1 MSYPNLYVK
10 KRTTVN
16 EIFNNEPERIE
27 LYNKIVDS
35 LITAGYFHARI
46 NSLEPFDKILGGMAW
61 ILTGCFYDIDIEF
74 KDEMN
79 LTEKIRVSE
88 KVVAGLKAI
97 NCPMTLNPV
106 QIQGL
111 DLKPLYQTLQWLQK
125 RLLETRD
132 ERNALNK
139 KISVNFY
146 NKEYIEI
153 DEDKLKL
160 SNDTDEMLNAKYNTL
175 KENRKYKPK
184 TKLTNMAPNYNDE
197 LRVFFSMIEFGAKDI
212 AFQRQFIELLKKR
225 KIIEDKNKNAAK
237 GGAAIGG
244 TGKMQTG
251 GGESQDKLTKEEM
264 KILNDV
270 MNNNIEEITNQEN
283 KQKVNASIIEA
294 IFSENMAYISA
305 EIENFDNAKGD
316 ENIDKI
322 KLYAKEKERLEQ
334 NKKNIISQINQY
346 NSELKNCQEQ
356 EKKEKEEIS
365 KLEEEIEKLKQTK
378 AQNERNK
385 ETISQKVK
393 EEQLSEEKLAFLSEK
408 NKRKEELK
416 ANISKF
422 KKECLAEKKLY
433 DAQLENYQKKIDK
446 LNDAENVA
454 LFNEIDTN
462 YNAEL
467 QKNTEK
473 KKDLFNQNKI
483 INMLTRKIQLY
494 PSKLE
499 VIQYQ
504 KRFQELYD
512 QMNKV
517 NEKSGKILEENHS
530 KAQVISLLKLKEKV
544 FEDLK
549 TMYQQL
555 KQKEK
560 DKFKVTINNVTQGLV
575 PSLTNSSNKLKELFE
590 NIDKNQK
597 QLNEFRLHESN
608 YLKLIKEYNK
618 EYNKYSS
625 SL

>member
-1 MSYPNLYVK
+1 MSNQFLYVK

-16 EIFNNEPERIE
+16 EIFNNDPERIE

-35 LITAGYFHARI
+35 LINAGYFRARV

-88 KVVAGLKAI
+88 KICGGLKAI
-97 NCPMTLNPV
+97 NYPMNLNPV

-111 DLKPLYQTLQWLQK
+111 DLKPLYQCLQWLQK

-139 KISVNFY
+139 KISINFY
-146 NKEYIEI
+146 DKEYIEPS
-153 DEDKLKL
+153 EDQLKL
-160 SNDTDEMLNAKYNTL
+160 SNDTDEMLSAKYNSL

-184 TKLTNMAPNYNDE
+184 KQLDFSYNDE
-197 LRVFFSMIEFGAKDI
+197 LRVYFDCIEYGVKDI
-212 AFQRQFIELLKKR
+212 AFQRQFIDLLKKK
-225 KIIEDKNKNAAK
+225 KIIEDKNKTAK
-237 GGAAIGG
+237 GSSTATGG
-244 TGKMQTG
+244 TGKMQM

-270 MNNNIEEITNQEN
+270 MTNNIEEISNQES

-294 IFSENMAYISA
+294 IFSENMAFISA

-334 NKKNIISQINQY
+334 NKKNIALQINQY
-346 NSELKNCQEQ
+346 ETELANCQQQERQ
-356 EKKEKEEIS
+356 EKDEIQ
-365 KLEEEIEKLKQTK
+365 KMQTEIERLKQTL

-385 ETISQKVK
+385 ETILQKVK
-393 EEQLSEEKLAFLSEK
+393 EEQINEEQLVFLAEK

-416 ANISKF
+416 SNISKF
-422 KKECLAEKKLY
+422 KKECLAEKKIL
-433 DAQLENYQKKIDK
+433 DAQLENYQKKIEQ
-446 LNDAENVA
+446 LNDSENIAV
-454 LFNEIDTN
+454 FNEIDTN

-473 KKDLFNQNKI
+473 KKDLFNQNKV

-499 VIQYQ
+499 IIQYQ
-504 KRFQELYD
+504 KRFQELYE
-512 QMNKV
+512 QINKV
-517 NEKSGKILEENHS
+517 SEKSNKILGENNS
-530 KAQVISLLKLKEKV
+530 KAQVIGLLQQKETTFIDLRNLYQSLKP
-544 FEDLK
+544 
-549 TMYQQL
+549 
-555 KQKEK
+555 KEK
-560 DKFKVTINNVTQGLV
+560 DKFKNTLKNVEDNLA
-575 PSLTNSSNKLKELFE
+575 PSLNNSNKKLKELLE
-590 NIDKNQK
+590 GIDRNQK
-597 QLNEFRLHESN
+597 QLNEYRLHESN

-625 SL
+625 NM

>member
-1 MSYPNLYVK
+1 MTSPNLYVK

-16 EIFNNEPERIE
+16 EIFDNDPERIE
-27 LYNKIVDS
+27 LYNKIVES
-35 LITAGYFHARI
+35 LITAGYFRARI

-146 NKEYIEI
+146 NKEYIGF
-153 DEDKLKL
+153 DENKLKL
-160 SNDTDEMLNAKYNTL
+160 SNDTDEMLNTKYNIL

-184 TKLTNMAPNYNDE
+184 NKLSAIAPNYNDE
-197 LRVFFSMIEFGAKDI
+197 LRVFFSMIEFGVKDT

-225 KIIEDKNKNAAK
+225 KIVEDKNKNAK
-237 GGAAIGG
+237 GGAPASGG
-244 TGKMQTG
+244 MGKMQA
-251 GGESQDKLTKEEM
+251 GEEKEDKLTKEEM

-270 MNNNIEEITNQEN
+270 MNNNIEEISNQEN

-294 IFSENMAYISA
+294 IFSENMAVISA

-334 NKKNIISQINQY
+334 NKTNIVSQITQY
-346 NSELKNCQEQ
+346 NTELESCEIQ
-356 EKKEKEEIS
+356 EKKEKEEIN
-365 KLEEEIEKLKQTK
+365 KLQEEIEKLKQTK
-378 AQNERNK
+378 EQNEKNK
-385 ETISQKVK
+385 QTILQKVK
-393 EEQLSEEKLAFLSEK
+393 EEKLSEEKLAFLAEK

-416 ANISKF
+416 TNISKF
-422 KKECLAEKKLY
+422 KKECIAEKKVF
-433 DAQLENYQKKIDK
+433 DSQLENYQKKVEK
-446 LNDAENVA
+446 LNDSENIAV
-454 LFNEIDTN
+454 FNEIDTN

-473 KKDLFNQNKI
+473 KRDLFDQNKI

-499 VIQYQ
+499 IIQYQ

-512 QMNKV
+512 QINKIS
-517 NEKSGKILEENHS
+517 EKSSKLLGENHS
-530 KAQVISLLKLKEKV
+530 KSQVIALLKQKKTV
-544 FEDLK
+544 FEDLMNIYK
-549 TMYQQL
+549 GL
-555 KQKEK
+555 KPKEK
-560 DKFKVTINNVTQGLV
+560 DKFKATLNDVTQSLG
-575 PSLTNSSNKLKELFE
+575 PSLTNSSNKLKELVE

-597 QLNEFRLHESN
+597 QLNDYRLHESN
-608 YLKLIKEYNK
+608 YLRLIKEYNK
-618 EYNKYSS
+618 EYNKYSAS
-625 SL
+625 M

>member
-1 MSYPNLYVK
+1 MMSNPFVK

-16 EIFNNEPERIE
+16 EIFNNDPERIE
-27 LYNKIVDS
+27 LYNKIVES
-35 LITAGYFHARI
+35 LITAGYFRARI

-61 ILTGCFYDIDIEF
+61 ILTGCFYDIDIDF

-146 NKEYIEI
+146 NKEYIEV
-153 DEDKLKL
+153 DKDKLKL
-160 SNDTDEMLNAKYNTL
+160 SNDTNEMLEAKYAKL
-175 KENRKYKPK
+175 RENRKYKPK
-184 TKLTNMAPNYNDE
+184 NKLTNLAPNYNDE
-197 LRVFFSMIEFGAKDI
+197 LRVFFSMLEYGARDI

-225 KIIEDKNKNAAK
+225 KIIEDKNKNAK
-237 GGAAIGG
+237 GGAQASGG
-244 TGKMQTG
+244 MGKMQM
-251 GGESQDKLTKEEM
+251 GGETQDKLTKEEM

-270 MNNNIEEITNQEN
+270 MNNNIEEISNQEN

-322 KLYAKEKERLEQ
+322 KLYAKEKERLEE
-334 NKKNIISQINQY
+334 NKKNILSQINQY
-346 NSELKNCQEQ
+346 NTELQNCE
-356 EKKEKEEIS
+356 EEERKEKEEINR
-365 KLEEEIEKLKQTK
+365 LEEEIEKLKQSK
-378 AQNERNK
+378 ALNERNK
-385 ETISQKVK
+385 ETILQKVK
-393 EEQLSEEKLAFLSEK
+393 EEQINEEQMKFLAEK
-408 NKRKEELK
+408 NKRKDELK

-422 KKECLAEKKLY
+422 KKECLAEKKIY
-433 DAQLENYQKKIDK
+433 DTQLENYQKKIDK
-446 LNDAENVA
+446 LNDSENIAV
-454 LFNEIDTN
+454 FNEIDQN

-467 QKNTEK
+467 QRNTEK
-473 KKDLFNQNKI
+473 KKDLFEQNKI
-483 INMLTRKIQLY
+483 INKLTRKIQLF

-499 VIQYQ
+499 IIQYQ

-512 QMNKV
+512 QINKV
-517 NEKSGKILEENHS
+517 SEKSSEILGENHS
-530 KAQVISLLKLKEKV
+530 KADVIKLLKQKKTV

-549 TMYQQL
+549 NLYQGL
-555 KQKEK
+555 KPKEK
-560 DKFKVTINNVTQGLV
+560 DKFKVTLNNISISLG
-575 PSLTNSSNKLKELFE
+575 PSLEGSTKKLKELSE

-608 YLKLIKEYNK
+608 YLRLIKEYNK

-625 SL
+625 AI

>member
-1 MSYPNLYVK
+1 MSNPNLYVK

-16 EIFNNEPERIE
+16 EIFDNDPERIE
-27 LYNKIVDS
+27 LYNKIVES
-35 LITAGYFHARI
+35 LITAGYFRARI

-139 KISVNFY
+139 KISVNLY

-153 DEDKLKL
+153 DKDKLKL
-160 SNDTDEMLNAKYNTL
+160 SNDTDEMLNTKYNIL

-184 TKLTNMAPNYNDE
+184 NKLTNMAPNYNDE
-197 LRVFFSMIEFGAKDI
+197 LRVFFSMIEFGVKDI

-225 KIIEDKNKNAAK
+225 KIVEDKNKNAKSGSQAA
-237 GGAAIGG
+237 GGM
-244 TGKMQTG
+244 GKMQTG
-251 GGESQDKLTKEEM
+251 GETQDKLTKEEM

-270 MNNNIEEITNQEN
+270 MNNNIEEISNQEN

-322 KLYAKEKERLEQ
+322 KLYAKEKERLEE
-334 NKKNIISQINQY
+334 NKKNILSQINQY
-346 NSELKNCQEQ
+346 NSELGNCEEQ
-356 EKKEKEEIS
+356 ERKEKEEINR
-365 KLEEEIEKLKQTK
+365 LQEEIEKLRQTK

-385 ETISQKVK
+385 ETIIQKVK
-393 EEQLSEEKLAFLSEK
+393 EEKLSEEKLAFLSEK

-422 KKECLAEKKLY
+422 KKECLAEKKLF
-433 DAQLENYQKKIDK
+433 DAQVENYQKKINK
-446 LNDAENVA
+446 LNDSENLAV
-454 LFNEIDTN
+454 FNEIDTN

-467 QKNTEK
+467 QRNTEK
-473 KKDLFNQNKI
+473 KKDLFEQNKI

-499 VIQYQ
+499 IIQYQ
-504 KRFQELYD
+504 KRFQELYE
-512 QMNKV
+512 QINKIS
-517 NEKSGKILEENHS
+517 EKSSKILGENHS
-530 KAQVISLLKLKEKV
+530 KGQVIELLKQKKTV

-549 TMYQQL
+549 TIYQGL
-555 KQKEK
+555 KPKEK
-560 DKFKVTINNVTQGLV
+560 DKFKVTINNVSQGLV
-575 PSLTNSSNKLKELFE
+575 PSLTGSSKKLKEFVE

-597 QLNEFRLHESN
+597 QLNDFRLHESN

-625 SL
+625 SM

>member
-1 MSYPNLYVK
+1 MSNPNLYVK

-16 EIFNNEPERIE
+16 EIFNNDPERIE
-27 LYNKIVDS
+27 LYNKIVES
-35 LITAGYFHARI
+35 LITAGYFRARI

-146 NKEYIEI
+146 NKEYVNI
-153 DEDKLKL
+153 DKNKLKL
-160 SNDTDEMLNAKYNTL
+160 SNDTDEMLKTKYNIL

-184 TKLTNMAPNYNDE
+184 NKLTNLAPNYNDE
-197 LRVFFSMIEFGAKDI
+197 LRVFFSMIEFGVKDI

-225 KIIEDKNKNAAK
+225 KIIEDKNKNNQSTT
-237 GGAAIGG
+237 IGG
-244 TGKMQTG
+244 GIGKMQTNN
-251 GGESQDKLTKEEM
+251 ETQDKLTKEEM

-270 MNNNIEEITNQEN
+270 MNNNIEEISNQEN
-283 KQKVNASIIEA
+283 KQKVNTSIIEA
-294 IFSENMAYISA
+294 IFSENMAYITK
-305 EIENFDNAKGD
+305 EIENFDNIKGD

-334 NKKNIISQINQY
+334 NKNNIISQINQY
-346 NSELKNCQEQ
+346 NTELDNCKEQ
-356 EKKEKEEIS
+356 EKKEKEEIN
-365 KLEEEIEKLKQTK
+365 KLQEEIEKLRQTK

-385 ETISQKVK
+385 ETILQKIK
-393 EEQLSEEKLAFLSEK
+393 EEKISEEKLAFLSEK

-416 ANISKF
+416 SNISKF
-422 KKECLAEKKLY
+422 KKECLAEKKIY

-446 LNDAENVA
+446 LNDSENIAV
-454 LFNEIDTN
+454 FNEIDVN

-499 VIQYQ
+499 IIQYQ

-512 QMNKV
+512 QINKIS
-517 NEKSGKILEENHS
+517 ERSTKILRENHS
-530 KAQVISLLKLKEKV
+530 KGQVIALLKQKEQV
-544 FEDLK
+544 FNDLK
-549 TMYQQL
+549 TMYQSI
-555 KQKEK
+555 KPKEK
-560 DKFKVTINNVTQGLV
+560 DKFKVTINNVTLSLG
-575 PSLTNSSNKLKELFE
+575 PSLTNSSNRLKEYSE

-597 QLNEFRLHESN
+597 QLNDYRLHESN
-608 YLKLIKEYNK
+608 YLRLIKEYNK
-618 EYNKYSS
+618 EYNKYTSS
-625 SL
+625 M

>member
-1 MSYPNLYVK
+1 MSNPNLYVK

-16 EIFNNEPERIE
+16 EIFNNDPERIE
-27 LYNKIVDS
+27 LYNKIVES
-35 LITAGYFHARI
+35 LITAGYFRARI

-146 NKEYIEI
+146 NKEYINI
-153 DEDKLKL
+153 DKNKLKL
-160 SNDTDEMLNAKYNTL
+160 SNDTDEMLKTKYNIL

-184 TKLTNMAPNYNDE
+184 NKLTNLAPNYNDE
-197 LRVFFSMIEFGAKDI
+197 LRVFFSMIEFGVKDI

-225 KIIEDKNKNAAK
+225 KIIEDKNKNNQSTT
-237 GGAAIGG
+237 IGG
-244 TGKMQTG
+244 GIGKMQTNN
-251 GGESQDKLTKEEM
+251 ETQDKLTKEEM

-270 MNNNIEEITNQEN
+270 MNNNIEEISNQEN
-283 KQKVNASIIEA
+283 KQKVNTSIIEA
-294 IFSENMAYISA
+294 IFSENMAYITK
-305 EIENFDNAKGD
+305 EIENFDNIKGD

-334 NKKNIISQINQY
+334 NKNNIISQINQY
-346 NSELKNCQEQ
+346 NTELDNCKEQ
-356 EKKEKEEIS
+356 EKKEKEEIN
-365 KLEEEIEKLKQTK
+365 KLQEEIEKLRQTK

-385 ETISQKVK
+385 ETILQKIK
-393 EEQLSEEKLAFLSEK
+393 EEKISEEKLAFLSEK

-416 ANISKF
+416 SNISKF
-422 KKECLAEKKLY
+422 KKECLAEKKIY

-446 LNDAENVA
+446 LNDSENIAV
-454 LFNEIDTN
+454 FNEIDVN

-499 VIQYQ
+499 IIQYQ

-512 QMNKV
+512 QINKIS
-517 NEKSGKILEENHS
+517 ERSTKILRENHS
-530 KAQVISLLKLKEKV
+530 KGQVIALLKQKEQV
-544 FEDLK
+544 FNDLK
-549 TMYQQL
+549 TMYQSI
-555 KQKEK
+555 KPKEK
-560 DKFKVTINNVTQGLV
+560 DKFKVTINNVTLSLG
-575 PSLTNSSNKLKELFE
+575 PSLTNSSNRLKEYSE

-597 QLNEFRLHESN
+597 QLNDYRLHESN
-608 YLKLIKEYNK
+608 YLRLIKEYNK

-625 SL
+625 AM

>member
-1 MSYPNLYVK
+1 MSNPNLYVK

-16 EIFNNEPERIE
+16 EIFNNDPERIE
-27 LYNKIVDS
+27 LYNKIVES
-35 LITAGYFHARI
+35 LITAGYFRARI

-146 NKEYIEI
+146 NKEYINI
-153 DEDKLKL
+153 DKNKLKL
-160 SNDTDEMLNAKYNTL
+160 SNDTDEMLKTKYNIL

-184 TKLTNMAPNYNDE
+184 NKLTNLAPNYNDE
-197 LRVFFSMIEFGAKDI
+197 LRVFFSMIEFGVKDI
-212 AFQRQFIELLKKR
+212 AFQRHFIELLKKR
-225 KIIEDKNKNAAK
+225 KIIEDKNKNNQSTT
-237 GGAAIGG
+237 IGG
-244 TGKMQTG
+244 GIGKMQTNN
-251 GGESQDKLTKEEM
+251 ETQDKLTKEEM

-270 MNNNIEEITNQEN
+270 MNNNIEEISNQEN
-283 KQKVNASIIEA
+283 KQKVNTSIIEA
-294 IFSENMAYISA
+294 IFSENMAYITK
-305 EIENFDNAKGD
+305 EIENFDNIKGD

-334 NKKNIISQINQY
+334 NKNNIISQINQY
-346 NSELKNCQEQ
+346 NTELDNCKEQ
-356 EKKEKEEIS
+356 EKKEKEEIN
-365 KLEEEIEKLKQTK
+365 KLQEEIEKLRQTK

-385 ETISQKVK
+385 ETILQKIK
-393 EEQLSEEKLAFLSEK
+393 EEKISEEKLAFLSEK

-416 ANISKF
+416 SNISKF
-422 KKECLAEKKLY
+422 KKECLAEKKIY

-446 LNDAENVA
+446 LNDSENIAV
-454 LFNEIDTN
+454 FNEIDVN

-499 VIQYQ
+499 IIQYQ

-512 QMNKV
+512 QINKIS
-517 NEKSGKILEENHS
+517 ERSTKILRENHS
-530 KAQVISLLKLKEKV
+530 KGQVIALLKQKEQV
-544 FEDLK
+544 FNDLK
-549 TMYQQL
+549 TMYQSI
-555 KQKEK
+555 KPKEK
-560 DKFKVTINNVTQGLV
+560 DKFKVTINNVTLSLG
-575 PSLTNSSNKLKELFE
+575 PSLTNSSNRLKEYSE

-597 QLNEFRLHESN
+597 QLNDYRLHESN
-608 YLKLIKEYNK
+608 YLRLIKEYNK
-618 EYNKYSS
+618 EYNKYTSS
-625 SL
+625 M

>member
-1 MSYPNLYVK
+1 MSNPNLYVK

-16 EIFNNEPERIE
+16 EIFDNDPERIE
-27 LYNKIVDS
+27 LYNKIVES
-35 LITAGYFHARI
+35 LITAGYFRARI

-139 KISVNFY
+139 KISVNLY

-153 DEDKLKL
+153 DKDKLKL
-160 SNDTDEMLNAKYNTL
+160 SNDTDEMLNTKYNIL

-184 TKLTNMAPNYNDE
+184 NKLTNMAPNYNDE
-197 LRVFFSMIEFGAKDI
+197 LRVFFSMIEFGVKDI

-225 KIIEDKNKNAAK
+225 KIVEDKNKNAKSGSQAT
-237 GGAAIGG
+237 GG

-251 GGESQDKLTKEEM
+251 GETQDKLTKEEM

-270 MNNNIEEITNQEN
+270 MNNNIEEISNQEN

-322 KLYAKEKERLEQ
+322 KLYAKEKERLEE
-334 NKKNIISQINQY
+334 NKKNILSQINQY
-346 NSELKNCQEQ
+346 NSELGNCEEQ
-356 EKKEKEEIS
+356 ERKEKEEINR
-365 KLEEEIEKLKQTK
+365 LQEEIEKLRQTK

-385 ETISQKVK
+385 ETIIQKVK
-393 EEQLSEEKLAFLSEK
+393 EEKLSEEKLAFLSEK

-422 KKECLAEKKLY
+422 KKECLAEKKLF
-433 DAQLENYQKKIDK
+433 DAQVENYQKKINK
-446 LNDAENVA
+446 LNDSENLAV
-454 LFNEIDTN
+454 FNEIDTN

-467 QKNTEK
+467 QRNTEK
-473 KKDLFNQNKI
+473 KKDLFEQNKI
-483 INMLTRKIQLY
+483 IN
-494 PSKLE
+494 SK
-499 VIQYQ
+499 
-504 KRFQELYD
+504 
-512 QMNKV
+512 
-517 NEKSGKILEENHS
+517 
-530 KAQVISLLKLKEKV
+530 KL
-544 FEDLK
+544 
-549 TMYQQL
+549 
-555 KQKEK
+555 
-560 DKFKVTINNVTQGLV
+560 
-575 PSLTNSSNKLKELFE
+575 
-590 NIDKNQK
+590 
-597 QLNEFRLHESN
+597 
-608 YLKLIKEYNK
+608 
-618 EYNKYSS
+618 
-625 SL
+625 

>member
-1 MSYPNLYVK
+1 MSNPNLYVK

-16 EIFNNEPERIE
+16 EIFNNDPERIE
-27 LYNKIVDS
+27 LYNKIVES
-35 LITAGYFHARI
+35 LITAGYFRARI

-146 NKEYIEI
+146 NKEYINI
-153 DEDKLKL
+153 DKNKLKL
-160 SNDTDEMLNAKYNTL
+160 SNDTDEMLKTKYNIL

-184 TKLTNMAPNYNDE
+184 NKLTNLAPNYNDE
-197 LRVFFSMIEFGAKDI
+197 LRVFFSMIEFGVKDI

-225 KIIEDKNKNAAK
+225 KIIEDKNKNNQSTT
-237 GGAAIGG
+237 IGG
-244 TGKMQTG
+244 GIGKMQTNN
-251 GGESQDKLTKEEM
+251 ETQDKLTKEEM

-270 MNNNIEEITNQEN
+270 MNNNIEEISNQEN
-283 KQKVNASIIEA
+283 KQKVNTSIIEA
-294 IFSENMAYISA
+294 IFSENMAYITK
-305 EIENFDNAKGD
+305 EIENFDNIKGD

-334 NKKNIISQINQY
+334 NKNNIISQINQY
-346 NSELKNCQEQ
+346 NTELDNCKEQ
-356 EKKEKEEIS
+356 EKKEKEEIN
-365 KLEEEIEKLKQTK
+365 KLQEEIEKLKQTK

-385 ETISQKVK
+385 ETILQKIK
-393 EEQLSEEKLAFLSEK
+393 EEKISEEKLAFLSEK

-416 ANISKF
+416 SNISKF
-422 KKECLAEKKLY
+422 KKECLAEKKIY

-446 LNDAENVA
+446 LNDSENIAV
-454 LFNEIDTN
+454 FNEIDVN

-499 VIQYQ
+499 IIQYQ

-512 QMNKV
+512 QINKIS
-517 NEKSGKILEENHS
+517 ERSTKILRENHS
-530 KAQVISLLKLKEKV
+530 KGQVIALLKQKEQV
-544 FEDLK
+544 FNDLK
-549 TMYQQL
+549 TMYQSI
-555 KQKEK
+555 KPKEK
-560 DKFKVTINNVTQGLV
+560 DKFKVTINNVTLSLG
-575 PSLTNSSNKLKELFE
+575 PSLTNSSNRLKEYSE

-597 QLNEFRLHESN
+597 QLNDYRLHESN
-608 YLKLIKEYNK
+608 YLRLIKEYNK
-618 EYNKYSS
+618 EYNKYTSS
-625 SL
+625 M

>member
-1 MSYPNLYVK
+1 MSNPNLYVK

-16 EIFNNEPERIE
+16 EIFNNDPERIE
-27 LYNKIVDS
+27 LYNKIVES
-35 LITAGYFHARI
+35 LITAGYFRARI

-146 NKEYIEI
+146 NKEYKEI
-153 DEDKLKL
+153 DKDKLKL
-160 SNDTDEMLNAKYNTL
+160 SNDTNEMLKAKYEKL

-184 TKLTNMAPNYNDE
+184 NKLTNIAPNYNDE
-197 LRVFFSMIEFGAKDI
+197 LRVFFSMLEFGVKDI

-225 KIIEDKNKNAAK
+225 KIIEDKNKNNQSTT
-237 GGAAIGG
+237 IGG
-244 TGKMQTG
+244 GIGKMQTNN
-251 GGESQDKLTKEEM
+251 ETQDKLTKEEM

-270 MNNNIEEITNQEN
+270 MNNNIEEISNQEN
-283 KQKVNASIIEA
+283 KQKVNTSIIEA
-294 IFSENMAYISA
+294 IFSENMAYITK
-305 EIENFDNAKGD
+305 EIENFDNIKGD

-334 NKKNIISQINQY
+334 NKNNIISQINQY
-346 NSELKNCQEQ
+346 NTELDNCKEQ
-356 EKKEKEEIS
+356 EKKEKEEIN
-365 KLEEEIEKLKQTK
+365 KLQEEIEKLRQTK

-385 ETISQKVK
+385 ETILQKIK
-393 EEQLSEEKLAFLSEK
+393 EEKISEEKLAFLSEK

-416 ANISKF
+416 SNISKF
-422 KKECLAEKKLY
+422 KKECLAEKKIY

-446 LNDAENVA
+446 LNDSENIAV
-454 LFNEIDTN
+454 FNEIDVN

-499 VIQYQ
+499 IIQYQ

-512 QMNKV
+512 QINKIS
-517 NEKSGKILEENHS
+517 ERSTKILRENHS
-530 KAQVISLLKLKEKV
+530 KGQVIALLKQKEQV
-544 FEDLK
+544 FNDLK
-549 TMYQQL
+549 TMYQSI
-555 KQKEK
+555 KPKEK
-560 DKFKVTINNVTQGLV
+560 DKFKVTINNVTLSLG
-575 PSLTNSSNKLKELFE
+575 PSLTNSSNRLKEYSE

-597 QLNEFRLHESN
+597 QLNDYRLHESN
-608 YLKLIKEYNK
+608 YLRLIKEYNK
-618 EYNKYSS
+618 EYNKYTSS
-625 SL
+625 M

>member
-1 MSYPNLYVK
+1 MSNPNLYVK

-16 EIFNNEPERIE
+16 EIFNNDPERIE
-27 LYNKIVDS
+27 LYNKIVES
-35 LITAGYFHARI
+35 LITAGYFRARI

-88 KVVAGLKAI
+88 KIVAGLKAI

-146 NKEYIEI
+146 DKEYTEP
-153 DEDKLKL
+153 EEEQLKL
-160 SNDTDEMLNAKYNTL
+160 SNDTDEMLNAKYNVL

-184 TKLTNMAPNYNDE
+184 SKLNFNYNDE
-197 LRVFFSMIEFGAKDI
+197 LRVYFGMIEFGVKDI
-212 AFQRQFIELLKKR
+212 AFQRQFIELLKKK
-225 KIIEDKNKNAAK
+225 KIVEDKNKNAKNPAAA
-237 GGAAIGG
+237 GGV
-244 TGKMQTG
+244 GKMQM

-270 MNNNIEEITNQEN
+270 MNNNIEEISNQEN

-294 IFSENMAYISA
+294 IFSENMAYISS

-316 ENIDKI
+316 ESIDKI

-346 NSELKNCQEQ
+346 DSELANYQQQ
-356 EKKEKEEIS
+356 EKQEKDEIQ
-365 KLEEEIEKLKQTK
+365 KIQDDIEKLKQTL

-385 ETISQKVK
+385 ETILQKVK

-416 ANISKF
+416 ANINKY
-422 KKECLAEKKLY
+422 KKDCLAEKKLY
-433 DAQLENYQKKIDK
+433 DAQLENYQKKIEK
-446 LNDAENVA
+446 LNDSENIAV
-454 LFNEIDTN
+454 FNEIDTN

-467 QKNTEK
+467 AKNTAK
-473 KKDLFNQNKI
+473 KKDLFDQNKI

-499 VIQYQ
+499 IIQYQ
-504 KRFQELYD
+504 KRFQELYE
-512 QMNKV
+512 QINKV
-517 NEKSGKILEENHS
+517 SEKSNKILGENNS
-530 KAQVISLLKLKEKV
+530 KSQVIALLQQKESV
-544 FEDLK
+544 FVDLRK
-549 TMYQQL
+549 MYQGL
-555 KQKEK
+555 KPKEK
-560 DKFKVTINNVTQGLV
+560 DKFKITLNNVADGLA
-575 PSLTNSSNKLKELFE
+575 PSLNNSKNKLQELYE
-590 NIDKNQK
+590 SIDKNQK
-597 QLNEFRLHESN
+597 KLNDFRLHEAN
-608 YLKLIKEYNK
+608 YLRLIKEYNK

-625 SL
+625 NM

>member
-1 MSYPNLYVK
+1 MSNPNLYVK

-16 EIFNNEPERIE
+16 EIFNNDPERIE
-27 LYNKIVDS
+27 LYNKIVES
-35 LITAGYFHARI
+35 LITAGYFRARI

-88 KVVAGLKAI
+88 KIVAGLKAI

-111 DLKPLYQTLQWLQK
+111 DLKPLYQCLQWLQK

-146 NKEYIEI
+146 DKEYTEPN
-153 DEDKLKL
+153 EDQLKL
-160 SNDTDEMLNAKYNTL
+160 SNDTDEMLNAKYNSL

-184 TKLTNMAPNYNDE
+184 NKLNFNYNDE
-197 LRVFFSMIEFGAKDI
+197 LRVYFDCIEFGEKDI
-212 AFQRQFIELLKKR
+212 AFQRQFIELLKKK
-225 KIIEDKNKNAAK
+225 KIVEDKNKNKAAPTP
-237 GGAAIGG
+237 GG
-244 TGKMQTG
+244 TGGMGRMQT

-270 MNNNIEEITNQEN
+270 MNNNIEEISNQE

-334 NKKNIISQINQY
+334 NKKNIASQINQY
-346 NSELKNCQEQ
+346 ESELKNYQIQ
-356 EKKEKEEIS
+356 EKQEKEEIQ
-365 KLEEEIEKLKQTK
+365 KIQDEIERLKQTL

-385 ETISQKVK
+385 ETIMNKVK
-393 EEQLSEEKLAFLSEK
+393 EEKISEKELAFLAEK

-422 KKECLAEKKLY
+422 KKDCLAEKKQY
-433 DAQLENYQKKIDK
+433 DAQLENYQKKIEK
-446 LNDAENVA
+446 LNDSENIAV
-454 LFNEIDTN
+454 FNEIDTN
-462 YNAEL
+462 YNIEL

-473 KKDLFNQNKI
+473 KKDLFNQNKV

-499 VIQYQ
+499 IIQYQ

-512 QMNKV
+512 QINKV
-517 NEKSGKILEENHS
+517 SEKSNKILGENNS
-530 KAQVISLLKLKEKV
+530 KSQVIALLQQKETTFSDLRNLYQSLKP
-544 FEDLK
+544 
-549 TMYQQL
+549 
-555 KQKEK
+555 KEK
-560 DKFKVTINNVTQGLV
+560 DKFKTTLNNVADNLA
-575 PSLTNSSNKLKELFE
+575 PSLNNSNKKLKELFE
-590 NIDKNQK
+590 GIDKNQK
-597 QLNEFRLHESN
+597 QLNDYRLHEAN
-608 YLKLIKEYNK
+608 YLRLIKEYNK

-625 SL
+625 NM

>member
-1 MSYPNLYVK
+1 MSNPNLYVK

-16 EIFNNEPERIE
+16 EIFNNDPERIE
-27 LYNKIVDS
+27 LYNKIVES
-35 LITAGYFHARI
+35 LITAGYFRARI

-97 NCPMTLNPV
+97 NFPMTLNPV

-146 NKEYIEI
+146 NKEYINI
-153 DEDKLKL
+153 DKNKLKL
-160 SNDTDEMLNAKYNTL
+160 SNDTDEMLKTKYNIL

-184 TKLTNMAPNYNDE
+184 NKLTNLAPNYNDE
-197 LRVFFSMIEFGAKDI
+197 LRVFFSMIEFGVKDI

-225 KIIEDKNKNAAK
+225 KIIEDKNKNNQSTT
-237 GGAAIGG
+237 IGG
-244 TGKMQTG
+244 GIGKMQTNN
-251 GGESQDKLTKEEM
+251 ETQDKLTKEEM

-270 MNNNIEEITNQEN
+270 MNNNIEEISNQEN
-283 KQKVNASIIEA
+283 KQKVNTSIIEA
-294 IFSENMAYISA
+294 IFSENMAYITK
-305 EIENFDNAKGD
+305 EIENFDNIKGD

-334 NKKNIISQINQY
+334 NKNNIISQINQY
-346 NSELKNCQEQ
+346 NTELDNCKEQ
-356 EKKEKEEIS
+356 ENKEKEEIN
-365 KLEEEIEKLKQTK
+365 KLQEEIEKLRQTK

-385 ETISQKVK
+385 ETILQKIK
-393 EEQLSEEKLAFLSEK
+393 EEKISEEKLAFLSEK

-416 ANISKF
+416 SNISKF
-422 KKECLAEKKLY
+422 KKECLAEKKIY

-446 LNDAENVA
+446 LNDSENIAV
-454 LFNEIDTN
+454 FNEIDVN

-499 VIQYQ
+499 IIQYQ

-512 QMNKV
+512 QINKIS
-517 NEKSGKILEENHS
+517 ERSTKILRENHS
-530 KAQVISLLKLKEKV
+530 KGQVIALLKQKEQV
-544 FEDLK
+544 FNDLK
-549 TMYQQL
+549 TMYQSI
-555 KQKEK
+555 KPKEK
-560 DKFKVTINNVTQGLV
+560 DKFKVTINNVTLSLG
-575 PSLTNSSNKLKELFE
+575 PSLTNSSNRLKEYSE

-597 QLNEFRLHESN
+597 QLNDYRLHESN
-608 YLKLIKEYNK
+608 YLRLIKEYNK
-618 EYNKYSS
+618 EYNKYTSS
-625 SL
+625 M

>member
-1 MSYPNLYVK
+1 MSNPNLYVK

-16 EIFNNEPERIE
+16 EIFNNDPERIE
-27 LYNKIVDS
+27 LYNKIVES
-35 LITAGYFHARI
+35 LITAGYFRARI

-139 KISVNFY
+139 KISVNLY
-146 NKEYIEI
+146 NKEYINI
-153 DEDKLKL
+153 DKNKLKL
-160 SNDTDEMLNAKYNTL
+160 SNDTDEMLKTKYNIL

-184 TKLTNMAPNYNDE
+184 NKLTNLAPNYNDE
-197 LRVFFSMIEFGAKDI
+197 LRVFFSMIEFGVKDI

-225 KIIEDKNKNAAK
+225 KIIEDKNKNNQSTT
-237 GGAAIGG
+237 IGG
-244 TGKMQTG
+244 GIGKMQTNN
-251 GGESQDKLTKEEM
+251 ETQDKLTKEEM

-270 MNNNIEEITNQEN
+270 MNNNIEEISNQEN
-283 KQKVNASIIEA
+283 KQKVNTSIIEA
-294 IFSENMAYISA
+294 IFSENMAYITK
-305 EIENFDNAKGD
+305 EIENFDNIKGD

-334 NKKNIISQINQY
+334 NKNNIISQINQY
-346 NSELKNCQEQ
+346 NTELDNCKEQ
-356 EKKEKEEIS
+356 EKKEKEEIN
-365 KLEEEIEKLKQTK
+365 KLQEEIEKWRQTK

-385 ETISQKVK
+385 ETILQKIK
-393 EEQLSEEKLAFLSEK
+393 EEKISEEKLAFLSEK

-416 ANISKF
+416 SNISKF
-422 KKECLAEKKLY
+422 KKECLAEKKIY

-446 LNDAENVA
+446 LNDSENIAV
-454 LFNEIDTN
+454 FNEIDVN

-499 VIQYQ
+499 IIQYQ

-512 QMNKV
+512 QINKIS
-517 NEKSGKILEENHS
+517 ERSTKILRENHS
-530 KAQVISLLKLKEKV
+530 KGQVIALLKQKEQV
-544 FEDLK
+544 FNDLK
-549 TMYQQL
+549 TMYQSI
-555 KQKEK
+555 KPKEK
-560 DKFKVTINNVTQGLV
+560 DKFKVTINNVTLSLG
-575 PSLTNSSNKLKELFE
+575 PSLTNSSNRLKEYSE

-597 QLNEFRLHESN
+597 QLNDYRLHESN
-608 YLKLIKEYNK
+608 YLRLIKEYNK
-618 EYNKYSS
+618 EYNKYTSS
-625 SL
+625 M

>member
-1 MSYPNLYVK
+1 MV
-10 KRTTVN
+10 
-16 EIFNNEPERIE
+16 PE
-27 LYNKIVDS
+27 KC
-35 LITAGYFHARI
+35 
-46 NSLEPFDKILGGMAW
+46 K
-61 ILTGCFYDIDIEF
+61 
-74 KDEMN
+74 
-79 LTEKIRVSE
+79 
-88 KVVAGLKAI
+88 
-97 NCPMTLNPV
+97 
-106 QIQGL
+106 Q
-111 DLKPLYQTLQWLQK
+111 
-125 RLLETRD
+125 
-132 ERNALNK
+132 
-139 KISVNFY
+139 
-146 NKEYIEI
+146 
-153 DEDKLKL
+153 
-160 SNDTDEMLNAKYNTL
+160 
-175 KENRKYKPK
+175 
-184 TKLTNMAPNYNDE
+184 
-197 LRVFFSMIEFGAKDI
+197 
-212 AFQRQFIELLKKR
+212 
-225 KIIEDKNKNAAK
+225 
-237 GGAAIGG
+237 
-244 TGKMQTG
+244 

>member
-1 MSYPNLYVK
+1 MSNPNLYVK

-16 EIFNNEPERIE
+16 EIFNNDPERIE
-27 LYNKIVDS
+27 LYNKIVES
-35 LITAGYFHARI
+35 LITAGYFRARI
-46 NSLEPFDKILGGMAW
+46 NSLEPFDKILGGLAW

-88 KVVAGLKAI
+88 KIVAGLKAI

-146 NKEYIEI
+146 DKEYTEP
-153 DEDKLKL
+153 EEEQLKL
-160 SNDTDEMLNAKYNTL
+160 SNDTDEMLNAKYNVL

-184 TKLTNMAPNYNDE
+184 AKLSFNYNDE
-197 LRVFFSMIEFGAKDI
+197 LRVYFGMIEFGVKDI
-212 AFQRQFIELLKKR
+212 AFQRQFIELLKKK
-225 KIIEDKNKNAAK
+225 KIVEDKNKNAKNPAAA
-237 GGAAIGG
+237 GGV
-244 TGKMQTG
+244 GKMQM

-270 MNNNIEEITNQEN
+270 MNNNIEEISNQEN

-294 IFSENMAYISA
+294 IFSENMAYITS

-346 NSELKNCQEQ
+346 DSELVNYQQQ
-356 EKKEKEEIS
+356 EKQEKEEIQ
-365 KLEEEIEKLKQTK
+365 KIQDDIEKLKQTL

-385 ETISQKVK
+385 ETIIQRVK

-416 ANISKF
+416 ANISKY
-422 KKECLAEKKLY
+422 KKDCLAEKKLY
-433 DAQLENYQKKIDK
+433 DAQLENYQKKIEK
-446 LNDAENVA
+446 LNDSENIAV
-454 LFNEIDTN
+454 FNEIDTN

-467 QKNTEK
+467 AKNTAK
-473 KKDLFNQNKI
+473 KKDLFDQNKI

-499 VIQYQ
+499 IIQYQ
-504 KRFQELYD
+504 KRFQELYE
-512 QMNKV
+512 QINKV
-517 NEKSGKILEENHS
+517 SEKSNKIYRENNS
-530 KAQVISLLKLKEKV
+530 KSQVIEC
-544 FEDLK
+544 
-549 TMYQQL
+549 
-555 KQKEK
+555 
-560 DKFKVTINNVTQGLV
+560 IC
-575 PSLTNSSNKLKELFE
+575 
-590 NIDKNQK
+590 
-597 QLNEFRLHESN
+597 
-608 YLKLIKEYNK
+608 
-618 EYNKYSS
+618 
-625 SL
+625 

>member
-1 MSYPNLYVK
+1 MSNPNLYVK

-16 EIFNNEPERIE
+16 EIFNNDPERIE
-27 LYNKIVDS
+27 LYNKIVES
-35 LITAGYFHARI
+35 LITAGYFRARI

-74 KDEMN
+74 KDDMN

-146 NKEYIEI
+146 NKEYINI
-153 DEDKLKL
+153 DKNKLKL
-160 SNDTDEMLNAKYNTL
+160 SNDTDEMLKTKYNIL

-184 TKLTNMAPNYNDE
+184 NKLTNLAPNYNDE
-197 LRVFFSMIEFGAKDI
+197 LRVFFSMIEFGVKDI

-225 KIIEDKNKNAAK
+225 KIIEDKNKNNQSTT
-237 GGAAIGG
+237 IGG
-244 TGKMQTG
+244 GIGKMQTNN
-251 GGESQDKLTKEEM
+251 ETQDKLTKEEM

-270 MNNNIEEITNQEN
+270 MNNNIEEISNQEN
-283 KQKVNASIIEA
+283 KQKVNTSIIEA
-294 IFSENMAYISA
+294 IFSENMAYITK
-305 EIENFDNAKGD
+305 EIENFDNIKGD

-334 NKKNIISQINQY
+334 NKNNIISQINQY
-346 NSELKNCQEQ
+346 NTELDNCKEQ
-356 EKKEKEEIS
+356 ENKEKEEIN
-365 KLEEEIEKLKQTK
+365 KLQEEIEKLRQTK

-385 ETISQKVK
+385 ETILQKIK
-393 EEQLSEEKLAFLSEK
+393 EEKISEEKLAFLSEK

-416 ANISKF
+416 SNISKF
-422 KKECLAEKKLY
+422 KKECLAEKKIY

-446 LNDAENVA
+446 LNDSENIAV
-454 LFNEIDTN
+454 FNEIDVN

-499 VIQYQ
+499 IIQYQ

-512 QMNKV
+512 QINKIS
-517 NEKSGKILEENHS
+517 ERSTKILRENHS
-530 KAQVISLLKLKEKV
+530 KGQVIALLKQKEQV
-544 FEDLK
+544 FNDLK
-549 TMYQQL
+549 TMYQSI
-555 KQKEK
+555 KPKEK
-560 DKFKVTINNVTQGLV
+560 DKFKVTINNVTLSLG
-575 PSLTNSSNKLKELFE
+575 PSLTNSSNRLKEYSE

-597 QLNEFRLHESN
+597 QLNDYRLHESN
-608 YLKLIKEYNK
+608 YLRLIKEYNK
-618 EYNKYSS
+618 EYNKYTSS
-625 SL
+625 M

>member
-1 MSYPNLYVK
+1 MSNPNLYVK

-16 EIFNNEPERIE
+16 EIFNNDPERIE
-27 LYNKIVDS
+27 LYNKIVES
-35 LITAGYFHARI
+35 LITAGYFRARI

-88 KVVAGLKAI
+88 KIVAGLKAI

-146 NKEYIEI
+146 DKEYTEP
-153 DEDKLKL
+153 EEEQLKL
-160 SNDTDEMLNAKYNTL
+160 SNDTDEMLNAKYNVL

-184 TKLTNMAPNYNDE
+184 SKLSFNYNDE
-197 LRVFFSMIEFGAKDI
+197 LRVYFGMIEFGVKDI
-212 AFQRQFIELLKKR
+212 AFQRQFIELLKKK
-225 KIIEDKNKNAAK
+225 KIVEDKNKNAKNPATA
-237 GGAAIGG
+237 GGV
-244 TGKMQTG
+244 GKMQM

-270 MNNNIEEITNQEN
+270 MNNNIEEISNQEN

-294 IFSENMAYISA
+294 IFSENMAYISS

-346 NSELKNCQEQ
+346 DSELANYQQQDKQ
-356 EKKEKEEIS
+356 EKEEIQQ
-365 KLEEEIEKLKQTK
+365 LQDDIEKLKQTL

-385 ETISQKVK
+385 ETILQRVK

-416 ANISKF
+416 ANISKY
-422 KKECLAEKKLY
+422 KKDCLAEKKLY
-433 DAQLENYQKKIDK
+433 DAQLENYQKKIEK
-446 LNDAENVA
+446 LNDSENIAV
-454 LFNEIDTN
+454 FNEIDTN

-467 QKNTEK
+467 AKNTAK
-473 KKDLFNQNKI
+473 KKDLFEQNKV
-483 INMLTRKIQLY
+483 INKLTRKIQLY

-499 VIQYQ
+499 IIQYQ
-504 KRFQELYD
+504 KRFQELYE
-512 QMNKV
+512 QINKV
-517 NEKSGKILEENHS
+517 SEKSNKILGENNS
-530 KAQVISLLKLKEKV
+530 KSQVIALLQQKESV
-544 FEDLK
+544 FVDLRK
-549 TMYQQL
+549 MYQGL
-555 KQKEK
+555 KPKEK
-560 DKFKVTINNVTQGLV
+560 DKFKITLNNVADGLA
-575 PSLTNSSNKLKELFE
+575 PSLNNSKNKLQELYE
-590 NIDKNQK
+590 SIDKNQ
-597 QLNEFRLHESN
+597 
-608 YLKLIKEYNK
+608 
-618 EYNKYSS
+618 
-625 SL
+625 

>member
-1 MSYPNLYVK
+1 MSNPNLYVK

-16 EIFNNEPERIE
+16 EIFNNDPERIE
-27 LYNKIVDS
+27 LYNKIVES
-35 LITAGYFHARI
+35 LITAGYFRARI

-88 KVVAGLKAI
+88 KIVAGLKAI

-146 NKEYIEI
+146 DKEYTEPV
-153 DEDKLKL
+153 EEQLKL
-160 SNDTDEMLNAKYNTL
+160 SNDTDEMLNAKYNVL

-184 TKLTNMAPNYNDE
+184 SKLNFNYNDE
-197 LRVFFSMIEFGAKDI
+197 LRVYFGMIEFGVKDI
-212 AFQRQFIELLKKR
+212 AFQRQFIELLKKK
-225 KIIEDKNKNAAK
+225 KIVEDKNKNAKNPAAA
-237 GGAAIGG
+237 GGV
-244 TGKMQTG
+244 GKMQM

-270 MNNNIEEITNQEN
+270 MNNNIEEISNQEN

-316 ENIDKI
+316 ESIDKI

-346 NSELKNCQEQ
+346 DSELANYQQQ
-356 EKKEKEEIS
+356 EKQEKEEIQ
-365 KLEEEIEKLKQTK
+365 KLQDDIEKLKQTL

-385 ETISQKVK
+385 ETILQRVK

-416 ANISKF
+416 ANINKY
-422 KKECLAEKKLY
+422 KKDCLAEKKLY
-433 DAQLENYQKKIDK
+433 DAQLENYQKKIEK
-446 LNDAENVA
+446 LNDSENIAV
-454 LFNEIDTN
+454 FNEIDTN
-462 YNAEL
+462 YNAEMA
-467 QKNTEK
+467 KNTAK
-473 KKDLFNQNKI
+473 KKDLFDQNKI

-499 VIQYQ
+499 IIQYQ
-504 KRFQELYD
+504 KRFQELYE
-512 QMNKV
+512 QINKV
-517 NEKSGKILEENHS
+517 SEKSNKILGENNS
-530 KAQVISLLKLKEKV
+530 KSQVIALLQQKESV
-544 FEDLK
+544 FVDLRK
-549 TMYQQL
+549 MYQGL
-555 KQKEK
+555 KPKEK
-560 DKFKVTINNVTQGLV
+560 DKFKITLNNVADGLA
-575 PSLTNSSNKLKELFE
+575 PSLNNSKNKLQELYE
-590 NIDKNQK
+590 SIDKNQK
-597 QLNEFRLHESN
+597 KLNDFRLHEAN
-608 YLKLIKEYNK
+608 YLRLIKEYNK

-625 SL
+625 NM

>member
-1 MSYPNLYVK
+1 MSNPNLYVK

-16 EIFNNEPERIE
+16 EIFNNDPERIE
-27 LYNKIVDS
+27 LYNKIVES
-35 LITAGYFHARI
+35 LITAGYFRARI

-88 KVVAGLKAI
+88 KVVEGLKAI

-146 NKEYIEI
+146 NKEYINI
-153 DEDKLKL
+153 DKNKLKL
-160 SNDTDEMLNAKYNTL
+160 SNDTDEMLKTKYNIL

-184 TKLTNMAPNYNDE
+184 NKLTNLAPNYNDE
-197 LRVFFSMIEFGAKDI
+197 LRVFFSMIEFGVKDI

-225 KIIEDKNKNAAK
+225 KIIEDKNKNNQSTT
-237 GGAAIGG
+237 IGG
-244 TGKMQTG
+244 GIGKMQTNN
-251 GGESQDKLTKEEM
+251 ETQDKLTKEEM

-270 MNNNIEEITNQEN
+270 MNNNIEEISNQEN
-283 KQKVNASIIEA
+283 KQKVNTSIIEA
-294 IFSENMAYISA
+294 IFSENMAYITK
-305 EIENFDNAKGD
+305 EIENFDNIKGD

-334 NKKNIISQINQY
+334 NKNNIISQINQY
-346 NSELKNCQEQ
+346 NTELDNCKEQ
-356 EKKEKEEIS
+356 EKKEKEEIN
-365 KLEEEIEKLKQTK
+365 KLQEEIEKLRQTK

-385 ETISQKVK
+385 ETILQKIK
-393 EEQLSEEKLAFLSEK
+393 EEKISEEKLAFLSEK

-416 ANISKF
+416 SNISKF
-422 KKECLAEKKLY
+422 KKECLAEKKIY

-446 LNDAENVA
+446 LNDSENIAV
-454 LFNEIDTN
+454 FNEIDVN

-499 VIQYQ
+499 IIQYQ

-512 QMNKV
+512 QINKIS
-517 NEKSGKILEENHS
+517 ERSTKILRENHS
-530 KAQVISLLKLKEKV
+530 KGQVIALLKQKEQV
-544 FEDLK
+544 FNDLK
-549 TMYQQL
+549 TMYQSI
-555 KQKEK
+555 KPKEK
-560 DKFKVTINNVTQGLV
+560 DKFKVTINNVTLSLG
-575 PSLTNSSNKLKELFE
+575 PSLTNSSNRLKEYSE

-597 QLNEFRLHESN
+597 QLNDYRLHESN
-608 YLKLIKEYNK
+608 YLRLIKEYNK
-618 EYNKYSS
+618 EYNKYTSS
-625 SL
+625 M

>member
-1 MSYPNLYVK
+1 MSNQFLYVK

-16 EIFNNEPERIE
+16 EIFNNDPERIE

-35 LITAGYFHARI
+35 LINAGYFRARI
-46 NSLEPFDKILGGMAW
+46 NTLEPFDKILGGMAW

-88 KVVAGLKAI
+88 KICGGLKAI
-97 NCPMTLNPV
+97 NYPMNLNPV

-111 DLKPLYQTLQWLQK
+111 DLKPLYQCLQWLQK

-139 KISVNFY
+139 KISINFY
-146 NKEYIEI
+146 DKEYIEPS
-153 DEDKLKL
+153 EDQLKL
-160 SNDTDEMLNAKYNTL
+160 SNDTDEMLSAKYNSL

-184 TKLTNMAPNYNDE
+184 KQLDFSYNDE
-197 LRVFFSMIEFGAKDI
+197 LRVYFDCIEYGVKDI
-212 AFQRQFIELLKKR
+212 AFQRQFIDLLKKK
-225 KIIEDKNKNAAK
+225 KIIEDKNKTAK
-237 GGAAIGG
+237 GSSTATGG
-244 TGKMQTG
+244 TGKMQMG
-251 GGESQDKLTKEEM
+251 GDSQDKLTKEEM

-270 MNNNIEEITNQEN
+270 MTNNIEEISNQES

-294 IFSENMAYISA
+294 IFSENMAFISA

-334 NKKNIISQINQY
+334 NKKNIALQINQY
-346 NSELKNCQEQ
+346 ETELANCQQQERQ
-356 EKKEKEEIS
+356 EKDEIQ
-365 KLEEEIEKLKQTK
+365 KMQTEIERLKQTL

-385 ETISQKVK
+385 ETILQKVK
-393 EEQLSEEKLAFLSEK
+393 EEQINEEQLVFLAEK

-416 ANISKF
+416 SNISKF
-422 KKECLAEKKLY
+422 KKECLAEKKIL
-433 DAQLENYQKKIDK
+433 DAQLENYQKKIEQ
-446 LNDAENVA
+446 LNDSENIAV
-454 LFNEIDTN
+454 FNEIDTN

-473 KKDLFNQNKI
+473 KKDLFNQNKV

-499 VIQYQ
+499 IIQYQ
-504 KRFQELYD
+504 KRFQELYE
-512 QMNKV
+512 QINKV
-517 NEKSGKILEENHS
+517 SEKSNKILGENNS
-530 KAQVISLLKLKEKV
+530 KAQVIGLLQQKETTFIDLRNLYQSLKP
-544 FEDLK
+544 
-549 TMYQQL
+549 
-555 KQKEK
+555 KEK
-560 DKFKVTINNVTQGLV
+560 DKFKNTLKNVEDNLA
-575 PSLTNSSNKLKELFE
+575 PSLNNSNKKLKELLE
-590 NIDKNQK
+590 GIDRNQK
-597 QLNEFRLHESN
+597 QLNEYRLHESN

-625 SL
+625 NM

>member
-1 MSYPNLYVK
+1 MSNPNLYVK

-16 EIFNNEPERIE
+16 EIFNNDPERIE
-27 LYNKIVDS
+27 LYNKIVES
-35 LITAGYFHARI
+35 LITAGYFRARI

-146 NKEYIEI
+146 NKEYINI
-153 DEDKLKL
+153 DKNKLKL
-160 SNDTDEMLNAKYNTL
+160 SNDTNEMLKTKYNIL

-184 TKLTNMAPNYNDE
+184 NKLTNLAPNYNDE
-197 LRVFFSMIEFGAKDI
+197 LRVFFSMIEFGVKDI

-225 KIIEDKNKNAAK
+225 KIIEDKNKNNQSTT
-237 GGAAIGG
+237 IGG
-244 TGKMQTG
+244 GIGKMQTNN
-251 GGESQDKLTKEEM
+251 ETQDKLTKEEM

-270 MNNNIEEITNQEN
+270 MNNNIEEISNQEN
-283 KQKVNASIIEA
+283 KQKVNTSIIEA
-294 IFSENMAYISA
+294 IFSENMAYITK
-305 EIENFDNAKGD
+305 EIENFDNIKGD

-334 NKKNIISQINQY
+334 NKNNIISQINQY
-346 NSELKNCQEQ
+346 NTELDNCKEQ
-356 EKKEKEEIS
+356 ENKEKEEIN
-365 KLEEEIEKLKQTK
+365 KLQEEIEKLRQTK

-385 ETISQKVK
+385 ETILQKIK
-393 EEQLSEEKLAFLSEK
+393 EEKISEEKLAFLSEK

-416 ANISKF
+416 SNISKF
-422 KKECLAEKKLY
+422 KKECLAEKKIY

-446 LNDAENVA
+446 LNDSENIAV
-454 LFNEIDTN
+454 FNEIDVN

-499 VIQYQ
+499 IIQYQ

-512 QMNKV
+512 QINKIS
-517 NEKSGKILEENHS
+517 ERSTKILRENHS
-530 KAQVISLLKLKEKV
+530 KGQVIALLKQKEQV
-544 FEDLK
+544 FNDLK
-549 TMYQQL
+549 TMYQSI
-555 KQKEK
+555 KPKEK
-560 DKFKVTINNVTQGLV
+560 DKFKVTINNVTLSLG
-575 PSLTNSSNKLKELFE
+575 PSLTNSSNRLKEYSE

-597 QLNEFRLHESN
+597 QLNDYRLHESN
-608 YLKLIKEYNK
+608 YLRLIKEYNK
-618 EYNKYSS
+618 EYNKYTSS
-625 SL
+625 M